1 MIRRKESYNKLVVEH
16 MGMKGELEEV
26 KETLTQRE
34 QKIEEMKKES

>member
-1 MIRRKESYNKLVVEH
+1 MVVEH